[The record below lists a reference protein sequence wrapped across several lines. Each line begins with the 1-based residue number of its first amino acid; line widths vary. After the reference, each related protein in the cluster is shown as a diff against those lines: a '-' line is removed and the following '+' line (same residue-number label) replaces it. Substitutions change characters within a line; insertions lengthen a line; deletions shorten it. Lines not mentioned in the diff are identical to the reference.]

1 MAKARVFAE
10 KALELD
16 PDLAAAHTSM
26 GMIRA
31 FGDWDF
37 ERAEKDY
44 QRAIDLDPGYP
55 HAHLLYGLLLA
66 SLGRLDEA
74 IEQMEI
80 GYDLD
85 PLSFDLGNISLGKL
99 YELQGREDRAIAHWE
114 EKIDL
119 APRYYGPHL
128 SLGSY
133 YCRKGDPEK
142 GLASLRRAMEL
153 SPEDPWIVANLGY
166 CHAVAGREIEARKI
180 LEELEE
186 LSSTEYVTP
195 VGLALIHVGLGEV
208 DDAFE
213 TLERGYDYRSIR
225 MMMLLSDSRFWVL
238 DEDPRFGALIERIGL
253 VRGEGQRG

>member
-1 MAKARVFAE
+1 
-10 KALELD
+10 
-16 PDLAAAHTSM
+16 M

-55 HAHLLYGLLLA
+55 HTHLIYGLLLA
-66 SLGRLDEA
+66 TLGRLDEA

-80 GYDLD
+80 GYDLN
-85 PLSFDLGNISLGKL
+85 PLDFDLAGVSLGRL
-99 YELQGREDRAIAHWE
+99 YELQGGDDRAIAHW
-114 EKIDL
+114 KKKMDI

-142 GLASLRRAMEL
+142 GMASLRRAMEL
-153 SPEDPWIVANLGY
+153 YPDGRWVAANVGY
-166 CHAVAGREIEARKI
+166 CHAVAGQETEARKI

-186 LSSTEYVTP
+186 LSSTEYVSP

-213 TLERGYDYRSIR
+213 TLERGYEYRSIR
-225 MMMLLSDSRFWVL
+225 MLMLLIDPRFWVL

-253 VRGEGQRG
+253 VKAQGIRG